1 MLFRKK
7 LTNEEKAKIITN
19 EKDKLRNK
27 IQDTYLKYTRALE
40 LKKLSD
46 DIISVSNCVSVE
58 LEHPSFVKVYYIVD
72 DKIEY
77 KMFDYKNY
85 GMSSLSTVE
94 HPIQCLAFIKIIA
107 ENLNKEG
114 FEFFLNDEDRYN
126 AYICNTS
133 FDLFF
138 GEYLEKTFEKCVIQ
152 TKPQIYCSYQLFS
165 FDVLALRN
173 RELLQTKKW

>member
-1 MLFRKK
+1 MLFLKK
-7 LTNEEKAKIITN
+7 LTDEEKSKIIVE
-19 EKDKLRNK
+19 EKDKLHKK
-27 IQDTYLKYTRALE
+27 IQDTYFKYSESFE
-40 LKKLSD
+40 LKRLCE
-46 DIISVSNCVSVE
+46 DITSVPNCVSIE
-58 LEHPSFVKVYYIVD
+58 LEHPSFVKVYYANNE
-72 DKIEY
+72 KIEY
-77 KMFDYKNY
+77 KMLDYKDY

-138 GEYLEKTFEKCVIQ
+138 DEYLEKTFEKCVIQ